1 MSMCIHKRCFMGCI
15 NKLFSKSF
23 EYLFGKLS
31 LSREIISRLELI
43 LLAIHVFLNFNQIL

>member
-1 MSMCIHKRCFMGCI
+1 MSVCIHKRCFMGCI

-23 EYLFGKLS
+23 EYLFGKF

>member
-1 MSMCIHKRCFMGCI
+1 MSVCIHKRCFMGCI

-23 EYLFGKLS
+23 EYLFKLS